1 MSIDTPN
8 TIQNSR
14 QQLKASTSGPN
25 AGVPGAGS
33 VVTWRSIF
41 IALLLIPP
49 NVFWVIETECIWHSG
64 HPTTISLFWNVVLNL
79 FFLILINLGIKQ
91 VSPKSAL
98 SQAEFITIY
107 TMLSIASGLAGHDTL
122 ALTIPALPHAF
133 WFATPEND
141 WADLIHPY
149 IPEFLVVSD
158 KEILRGIYDGETPFY
173 NRRIMG
179 AWVGSTLWWTSFII
193 ATSTI
198 MICLNVIARKQWTEH
213 EKLAYPI
220 IQLPMAIT
228 ERGGAA
234 GFFRNRLLWYGFV
247 VAALINVWHGLAY
260 FFPSLPD
267 FSVRHNARDW
277 GKFFTDRPWNA
288 MGGIPVPLYPFVI
301 ALGFFL
307 PLDLSFSLWFFY
319 LFSKIQRVVGSALG
333 IPGPFPYLSEQ
344 SIGGWLAIFIMAVMV
359 TRRHLA
365 NVCRTILGHAG
376 SIDDSQEPISYRA
389 SLLLIII
396 SGFYILWFTLK
407 AGMTFWIIIPYF
419 LFFYALSVGITR
431 VRAEIG
437 PPAHEMAGMCNGQQ
451 FLINLL
457 GTRPLGGR
465 NLGFITLNWW
475 MSGRGYRE
483 HIMPHQLESF
493 KMAERASMNTKK
505 LVFAMLLAVIWGSLV
520 TFWATL
526 SELYRLGGAVTGAG
540 GGIGPSIGHIG
551 QFNWLSGL
559 LNFPREPDLP
569 ATGAMAGGVGFTFFL
584 MVMRSRFMWFPL
596 HPAGYA
602 ISLTG
607 GVGYFWS
614 CLVIANVLKW
624 LTLQFGGAGSY
635 RKAIMLMFGIMLGE
649 YVVGA
654 FWSVLSVVIQ
664 QPIYDFAPG

>member
-14 QQLKASTSGPN
+14 QQLKASTT
-25 AGVPGAGS
+25 VPSTGS

-158 KEILRGIYDGETPFY
+158 KEILRGVYDGETPFY

-179 AWVGSTLWWTSFII
+179 AWVGPTLWWTSFII
-193 ATSTI
+193 AASTI
-198 MICLNVIARKQWTEH
+198 MICLNVIVRKQWTEH

-220 IQLPMAIT
+220 ILLPMAIT
-228 ERGGAA
+228 EHGGAA

-277 GKFFTDRPWNA
+277 GQFFTDRPWNA

-301 ALGFFL
+301 ALGFLL

-365 NVCRTILGHAG
+365 NVCRTIFGHAG

-389 SLLLIII
+389 SLSLIII

-407 AGMTFWIIIPYF
+407 AGMTLWIIIPYF

-526 SELYRLGGAVTGAG
+526 SELYRLGGAITGAG

-569 ATGAMAGGVGFTFFL
+569 AIGAMAGGIGFTFFL

-614 CLVIANVLKW
+614 CLVIANVIKW

-654 FWSVLSVVIQ
+654 FWSVLSVAIQ

>member
-14 QQLKASTSGPN
+14 QQLKASTT
-25 AGVPGAGS
+25 VPSTGS

-158 KEILRGIYDGETPFY
+158 KEILRGVYDGETPFY

-179 AWVGSTLWWTSFII
+179 AWVGPTLWWTSFII
-193 ATSTI
+193 AASTI
-198 MICLNVIARKQWTEH
+198 MICLNVIVRKQWTEH

-220 IQLPMAIT
+220 ILLPMAIT
-228 ERGGAA
+228 EHGGAA

-301 ALGFFL
+301 ALGFLL

-365 NVCRTILGHAG
+365 NVCRTIFGHAG

-389 SLLLIII
+389 SLSLIII

-407 AGMTFWIIIPYF
+407 AGMTLWIIIPYF

-526 SELYRLGGAVTGAG
+526 SELYRLGGAITGAG

-569 ATGAMAGGVGFTFFL
+569 AIGAMAGGIGFTFFL

-614 CLVIANVLKW
+614 CLVIANVIKW

-654 FWSVLSVVIQ
+654 FWSVLSVAIQ

>member
-1 MSIDTPN
+1 MSIDRFEKPQDN
-8 TIQNSR
+8 LLPSSL
-14 QQLKASTSGPN
+14 LKTEKATSLE
-25 AGVPGAGS
+25 S

-49 NVFWVIETECIWHSG
+49 NVFWVVETEFIWHSG

-98 SQAEFITIY
+98 TQAEFITIY
-107 TMLSIASGLAGHDTL
+107 AMLSIASGLAGHDAL
-122 ALTIPALPHAF
+122 ALTIPALSHAF

-141 WADLIHPY
+141 WANLIHSY

-158 KEILRGIYDGETPFY
+158 KEILRGVYDGETPFY
-173 NRRIMG
+173 NRQIMG
-179 AWVGSTLWWTSFII
+179 AWMRPTLWWTSFIM
-193 ATSTI
+193 AVSTI
-198 MICLNVIARKQWTEH
+198 MICLNVMVRQQWTEH

-228 ERGGAA
+228 EHGGAA
-234 GFFRNRLLWYGFV
+234 GFFRNRLFWYGFI
-247 VAALINVWHGLAY
+247 VAGFIDIWHGLAF

-267 FSVRHNARDW
+267 FSVRHNARNW

-288 MGGIPVPLYPFVI
+288 IGNVPVPLYPFVI
-301 ALGFFL
+301 ALGFLL

-319 LFSKIQRVVGSALG
+319 LFSKIQQVIGSALG
-333 IPGPFPYLSEQ
+333 IPGPFPYPFEQ
-344 SIGGWLAIFIMAVMV
+344 SIGGWLSIFIMAVLV

-365 NVCRTILGHAG
+365 NVWRTIWGQANG
-376 SIDDSQEPISYRA
+376 IDDSQEPISYRVA
-389 SLLLIII
+389 SLLIFMAGL
-396 SGFYILWFTLK
+396 YILWFTLK
-407 AGMTFWIIIPYF
+407 AGMTLWIIIPYF

-437 PPAHEMAGMCNGQQ
+437 PPAHEMAFMCNSQQ
-451 FLINLL
+451 FLINIL

-505 LVFAMLLAVIWGSLV
+505 LVIAMLLAVIWGSLV
-520 TFWATL
+520 TFWAML

-540 GGIGPSIGHIG
+540 GGGVGPSIGHIG
-551 QFNWLSGL
+551 QFNWLAGL
-559 LNFPREPDLP
+559 LTFPKEPDVP
-569 ATGAMAGGVGFTFFL
+569 ATVAMASGMGFTFFL
-584 MVMRSRFMWFPL
+584 MIMRSRFMWFPL

-602 ISLTG
+602 ISMSF

-614 CLVIANVLKW
+614 CLVIATVLKW
-624 LTLQFGGAGSY
+624 LVLQFGGGGSY
-635 RKAIMLMFGIMLGE
+635 RKVVVLMFGIMLGE

-654 FWSVLSVVIQ
+654 FWSILSVIIQ

>member
-1 MSIDTPN
+1 
-8 TIQNSR
+8 
-14 QQLKASTSGPN
+14 
-25 AGVPGAGS
+25 
-33 VVTWRSIF
+33 
-41 IALLLIPP
+41 
-49 NVFWVIETECIWHSG
+49 
-64 HPTTISLFWNVVLNL
+64 
-79 FFLILINLGIKQ
+79 
-91 VSPKSAL
+91 
-98 SQAEFITIY
+98 
-107 TMLSIASGLAGHDTL
+107 
-122 ALTIPALPHAF
+122 
-133 WFATPEND
+133 
-141 WADLIHPY
+141 
-149 IPEFLVVSD
+149 
-158 KEILRGIYDGETPFY
+158 
-173 NRRIMG
+173 
-179 AWVGSTLWWTSFII
+179 
-193 ATSTI
+193 
-198 MICLNVIARKQWTEH
+198 
-213 EKLAYPI
+213 
-220 IQLPMAIT
+220 
-228 ERGGAA
+228 
-234 GFFRNRLLWYGFV
+234 
-247 VAALINVWHGLAY
+247 
-260 FFPSLPD
+260 
-267 FSVRHNARDW
+267 
-277 GKFFTDRPWNA
+277 
-288 MGGIPVPLYPFVI
+288 
-301 ALGFFL
+301 
-307 PLDLSFSLWFFY
+307 
-319 LFSKIQRVVGSALG
+319 
-333 IPGPFPYLSEQ
+333 
-344 SIGGWLAIFIMAVMV
+344 MAVLV

-365 NVCRTILGHAG
+365 NVWRTIWGQANG
-376 SIDDSQEPISYRA
+376 IDDSQEPISYRVA
-389 SLLLIII
+389 SLLIFMAGL
-396 SGFYILWFTLK
+396 YILWFTLK
-407 AGMTFWIIIPYF
+407 AGMTLWIIIPYF

-526 SELYRLGGAVTGAG
+526 SELYRLGGAITGAG

-569 ATGAMAGGVGFTFFL
+569 AIGAMAGGIGFTFFL

-654 FWSVLSVVIQ
+654 FWSVLSVAIQ